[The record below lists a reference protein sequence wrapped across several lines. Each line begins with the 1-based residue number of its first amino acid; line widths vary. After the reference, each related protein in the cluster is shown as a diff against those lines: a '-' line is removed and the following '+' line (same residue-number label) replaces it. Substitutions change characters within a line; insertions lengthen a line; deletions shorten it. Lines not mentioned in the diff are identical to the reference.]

1 MAVFALPTTERIADW
16 MKAHL
21 LDESG
26 DILENHRTRTS
37 SGGYVDNWVT
47 IAAVKCAVL
56 DAGAP
61 QEQVQMQQVTGSITK
76 LLLFERGTTIL
87 GTHRVKIGTLV
98 YQVVDVFEP
107 NTVFVLPRALARRTS
122 LPT

>member
-1 MAVFALPTTERIADW
+1 MAVFALPTIERLADW
-16 MKAHL
+16 MATHL

-47 IAAVKCAVL
+47 IATVKCAVL

-76 LLLFERGTTIL
+76 LLLFERGATIL
-87 GTHRVKIGTLV
+87 GTHRVKIGSIT
-98 YQVVDVFEP
+98 YQVIDVFEP
-107 NTVFVLPRALARRTS
+107 NTVSVLPRALARRTS